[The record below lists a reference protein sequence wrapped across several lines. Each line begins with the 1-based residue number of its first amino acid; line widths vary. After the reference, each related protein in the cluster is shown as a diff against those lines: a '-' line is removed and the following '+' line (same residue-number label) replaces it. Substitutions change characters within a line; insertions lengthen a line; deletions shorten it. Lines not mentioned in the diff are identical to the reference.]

1 MNIQE
6 YQEKIEHSQE
16 NKFFQESIHEM
27 IELFC
32 DLSNQ
37 PYVAYYKYEYEYN
50 DYFHQITVNSNGEEL
65 KEEIN
70 HFDNYKLLLKDSKRV
85 YGYLLI
91 KNKIKYSSLLRKLLK
106 KIIKK
111 LAREHEINKKLS
123 QGEIP
128 FNIYLIH
135 DDLETFANNLKTGL
149 ESLFNANIIYDSSIE
164 KHYEHIQTK
173 ESKNIIIFLIND
185 LEFIERFSDKL
196 KYLNELIIVIGPND
210 HHISMSCGKLGIE
223 DYISINDFKAEN
235 LKSIIVNKRKIL
247 LNKNKFGNRIIALAG
262 IAGGIGTTSIAMNM
276 SDLIAKNVPD
286 KNILYIDLSTTK
298 AISNL
303 FLSGD
308 PLPNKTIID
317 LINSSEFNLDN
328 NLEHGLV
335 KVRENFYSITG
346 IQKHIDKEFIEKDIF
361 IQKLLEY
368 ISSCSDYFN
377 FVIIDLGIADAS
389 NLKSTIYD
397 IVNEL
402 WIITSMNLPHTSQLK
417 TFYSLMKR
425 AGLRD
430 KISFLANRFDS
441 ENTISV
447 TDVISILNMSNDEKD
462 QFERFKIPNDYKSL
476 GRCWNLCELASQK
489 DVNSLFIKKLNSIL
503 EEKNFY
509 KSKIKVTT
517 QSGFF
522 SNLFKRDK
530 R

>member
-1 MNIQE
+1 MNIDT
-6 YQEKIEHSQE
+6 YQNKIEHSQE
-16 NKFFQESIHEM
+16 NMFFQESIHEM

-50 DYFHQITVNSNGEEL
+50 DYFHQITVNSNGEEI
-65 KEEIN
+65 KEDIN
-70 HFDNYKLLLKDSKRV
+70 YFNNYKLLLKDSKRV

-91 KNKIKYSSLLRKLLK
+91 KNKIKYSSLIKKLLK
-106 KIIKK
+106 KILKK
-111 LAREHEINKKLS
+111 LIREHELTKKLS
-123 QGEIP
+123 EGEIP

-135 DDLETFANNLKTGL
+135 DDLEAFANNLKIGL
-149 ESLFNANIIYDSSIE
+149 ESLFNVNIIYDSSIDKYYE
-164 KHYEHIQTK
+164 KIQTK
-173 ESKNIIIFLIND
+173 ESKNIIIFLINN
-185 LEFIERFSDKL
+185 LEFIEAFEEKL
-196 KYLNELIIVIGPND
+196 RYLNDLIIVIGPNNYQ
-210 HHISMSCGKLGIE
+210 IPMYYGKLGIE

-235 LKSIIVNKRKIL
+235 LKSIIVNKRKYL

-262 IAGGIGTTSIAMNM
+262 IAGGIGTTTIAMNM
-276 SDLIAKNVPD
+276 SDLIAKNNPN

-328 NLEHGLV
+328 NLENGLV
-335 KVRENFYSITG
+335 KVRENFYYITG
-346 IQKHIDKEFIEKDIF
+346 IQKHIDKEFIEKDVF

-368 ISSCSDYFN
+368 ISLCSDYFN

-441 ENTISV
+441 DNTISV
-447 TDVISILNMSNDEKD
+447 TDVISILNMNSDEKNQID
-462 QFERFKIPNDYKSL
+462 KFKLPNDYRSL
-476 GRCWNLCELASQK
+476 GKCW
-489 DVNSLFIKKLNSIL
+489 KKIQTLYL
-503 EEKNFY
+503 LKN
-509 KSKIKVTT
+509 
-517 QSGFF
+517 
-522 SNLFKRDK
+522 
-530 R
+530 

>member
-1 MNIQE
+1 MTVEE
-6 YQEKIEHSQE
+6 YQNKLENSKE
-16 NKFFQESIHEM
+16 NKFFQESIYEL

-37 PYVAYYKYEYEYN
+37 PFVSYYKYEYEYN
-50 DYFHQITVNSNGEEL
+50 DFFHQITVDNNG
-65 KEEIN
+65 KEVDEIN
-70 HFDNYKLLLKDSKRV
+70 TKGYKLILKDSKRI

-91 KNKIKYSSLLRKLLK
+91 SNKIKSSLLIKKLLK
-106 KIIKK
+106 KLVKK
-111 LAREHEINKKLS
+111 LEKEHELHKKLF
-123 QGEIP
+123 ENEVP
-128 FNIYLIH
+128 FNLYLIH
-135 DDLETFANNLKTGL
+135 DDLEAFASNLRIGL
-149 ESLFNANIIYDSSIE
+149 ESIFNVNITFDTSI
-164 KHYEHIQTK
+164 KKYYETIQTK
-173 ESKNIIIFLIND
+173 ESKNIIIFLIHD
-185 LEFIERFSDKL
+185 LNFIEKFENELR
-196 KYLNELIIVIGPND
+196 YLNELIIIIGPND
-210 HHISMSCGKLGIE
+210 HQISMYCGKLGIE

-235 LKSIIVNKRKIL
+235 LKSIIVNKRKHL

-262 IAGGIGTTSIAMNM
+262 ISGGIGTTTIAMNM
-276 SDLIAKNVPD
+276 SDLIAQNMPN
-286 KNILYIDLSTTK
+286 KNILYVDLSTTK

-328 NLEHGLV
+328 NLDNGLV
-335 KVRENFYSITG
+335 KVRENFYYITG

-368 ISSCSDYFN
+368 ISLCSDYFN
-377 FVIIDLGIADAS
+377 FIIIDLGIADAS

-441 ENTISV
+441 YNTISV
-447 TDVISILNMSNDEKD
+447 TDVISILNMNSDEKD
-462 QFERFKIPNDYKSL
+462 HFEKFKIPNDYKSL
-476 GRCWNLCELASQK
+476 GKCWNLCELASQK
-489 DVNSLFIKKLNSIL
+489 DINSLFIKKLSSIL
-503 EEKNFY
+503 EEKDFY
-509 KSKIKVTT
+509 KSTTKVT
-517 QSGFF
+517 S
-522 SNLFKRDK
+522 SNSSIFDFLNWKK
-530 R
+530 K